1 MTMLKIIEEIVD
13 GTATAVQQFVAAG
26 CIPAADITPV
36 SDNLSDADVSAKLRG
51 SIVKVS
57 TAAGAHKYFAV
68 LSGSESF
75 KTANTGQQA
84 MLVIDK
90 WGATAGR
97 RKLEDMGK
105 VEGVLLGIL
114 TSPGANGANSAGIL
128 LQGMPATI
136 APGAPNTTIDSVTVG
151 VAGAFSVQPIE
162 TVMRT
167 LGMQWHPW
175 AGMLG
180 GQSGTPAGDG
190 LPDTG
195 DVDAFMWTPRE
206 LCDGLGAAA
215 PMAVAAIQS
224 LGLLDNAGK
233 ISASDVGAFLSAL
246 AGMPEARFILAVG
259 LAVND
264 ETTPSRKAATAQ
276 GEAARRYPR
285 RLAPSRR
292 S

>member
-26 CIPAADITPV
+26 CIPTADITPV

-68 LSGSESF
+68 LSGTESF

-105 VEGVLLGIL
+105 VEGVLLGVL

-136 APGAPNTTIDSVTVG
+136 APGSPNTSIDSVTVG
-151 VAGAFSVQPIE
+151 VAGAFSVWPIA
-162 TVMRT
+162 
-167 LGMQWHPW
+167 LKC
-175 AGMLG
+175 G
-180 GQSGTPAGDG
+180 G
-190 LPDTG
+190 
-195 DVDAFMWTPRE
+195 
-206 LCDGLGAAA
+206 
-215 PMAVAAIQS
+215 VA
-224 LGLLDNAGK
+224 
-233 ISASDVGAFLSAL
+233 
-246 AGMPEARFILAVG
+246 
-259 LAVND
+259 
-264 ETTPSRKAATAQ
+264 
-276 GEAARRYPR
+276 
-285 RLAPSRR
+285 
-292 S
+292 

>member
-1 MTMLKIIEEIVD
+1 MLKIIEEIVD
-13 GTATAVQQFVAAG
+13 STATAVQQFVAAG

-97 RKLEDMGK
+97 RKLEDMGT
-105 VEGVLLGIL
+105 VEGVLLGVL

-190 LPDTG
+190 QLWVYAMMCVED
-195 DVDAFMWTPRE
+195 
-206 LCDGLGAAA
+206 DG
-215 PMAVAAIQS
+215 
-224 LGLLDNAGK
+224 
-233 ISASDVGAFLSAL
+233 
-246 AGMPEARFILAVG
+246 
-259 LAVND
+259 
-264 ETTPSRKAATAQ
+264 
-276 GEAARRYPR
+276 
-285 RLAPSRR
+285 
-292 S
+292 